1 MTSEITRKI
10 NRDTGVS
17 LQRIDATIQL
27 VQDGATIPFI
37 ARYRKDETGN
47 LDEARLREIGARYLG
62 YGKLVQRR
70 TQILAAIE
78 ALDRMTPEVRER
90 IETCEN
96 SNELEDLYLP
106 YRPKRQSKANLSRRR
121 GLEPLADYI
130 HEHGGPTPV
139 EDVALRFIGLQK
151 KVPTVAEAIEGALY
165 IVAEKISEDPD
176 YRQWLRGF
184 MIDKGTVQARAVKGK
199 EDQKTKYS
207 SYYNFSEP
215 VARIPSHRMLAIRRG
230 TREKI
235 LSNSIQID
243 DEKALAELKK
253 RVEIPASSPTAE
265 LVGKAIVDAYERLL
279 KPVIQ
284 NEVRIML
291 RERSEDEAIH
301 VFRENLSALLL
312 APAAGAITVVGIDPN
327 VKGASKLAVVNGDGT
342 LAESHTLRLA
352 DPKPAVVAP
361 PRETAP
367 RTDEKSQ
374 ADAAAG
380 PEPKAAADAP
390 PEASEGSTTVEL
402 EATGAERK
410 SESEPVAE
418 VPAPQATTLD
428 PPAESAAEP
437 AEIEPREPVDNDTR
451 ETDSTET
458 TATST
463 ETDSNDTRETDNTE
477 TTIRVTKIDNSGAA
491 RFEAPRPEPKEEI
504 EAPAETTDGS
514 TSIDRETAGAER
526 ESVSEPVAEVPAPQG
541 TAPVAP
547 AESAPE
553 PAKDEPREPVDNDTR
568 ETASVETAA
577 TITETD
583 ATTTETD
590 ATTTETAANG
600 ALETTATETTA
611 IATGEATATET
622 AAIATEID
630 GSGTAK
636 SEAPGPEPKEEIE
649 APAET
654 TDGSTTV
661 DREAAGAER
670 ESESEPVAEVPAPQ
684 GTAPD
689 APAESAPDP
698 AKEEPREPVDN
709 DAREPASVETAATS
723 TETAATAVRETTNTV
738 TAAIAAPK
746 ATATETAARTT
757 EIDGS
762 GTAKSAAAGRG
773 TGRESASAR
782 QILIEILNRTKAQGI
797 AICNSTG
804 SRQAESFI
812 RSTIREHD
820 LQVFVVLVN
829 EAGAGV
835 YGASRHARQEFPN
848 LDVASRK
855 AVSIAR
861 RLQDPLAE
869 LVKVDPK
876 SIGVGQ
882 YQHDVDQKLLEAHL
896 ESAVESAVHRVGV
909 DPNSASPD
917 MLRYVSGFSNALA
930 ETVVGYRS
938 ANGPFSTIE
947 DLRRIEGVDERVF
960 AQAAGFLKIK
970 NGAEALDR
978 SFIHPESYP
987 IVRKLAES
995 IGSTTGD
1002 LVGNYEK
1009 VRSIEFDRFEAE
1021 VGRYRLGDIRRE
1033 LATPGR
1039 DPRKAFAVPRF
1050 RDDVSEV
1057 ADLKEGMELE
1067 GTVTNV
1073 TNFGAFVDVGVRQ
1086 DGLVHISELSHRYIS
1101 DPRQAVQV
1109 GDVVKVKVI
1118 GVDSAVKRISLSVKA
1133 ALPKPQRDARRQM
1146 PARTDGRNQ
1155 SAPGGG
1161 RGRPQRPRTKEGA
1174 VSQRKRQRQPG
1185 SRRQE
1190 APITPPRQLSMEE
1203 KIRLL
1208 QEKFK
1213 GPDK

>member
-10 NRDTGVS
+10 NSDTGVS

-47 LDEARLREIGARYLG
+47 LDEARLREIGARYLA

-70 TQILAAIE
+70 TEILTAIE
-78 ALDRMTPEVRER
+78 ALDRLTPEVRER
-90 IETCEN
+90 IENCED

-151 KVPTVAEAIEGALY
+151 KVPTVAVAIEGALH
-165 IVAEKISEDPD
+165 IVAEKISEDPG

-184 MIDKGTVQARAVKGK
+184 MIDRGTVQAKAVKGK

-253 RVEIPASSPTAE
+253 RVEMPASSPTAE
-265 LVGKAIVDAYERLL
+265 LVGKAILDAYERLL

-291 RERSEDEAIH
+291 RERSEDEAIR

-312 APAAGAITVVGIDPN
+312 APAAGSITVLGIDPN

-352 DPKPAVVAP
+352 DPKPAVVSP
-361 PRETAP
+361 PRETPP

-374 ADAAAG
+374 ADAASGRA
-380 PEPKAAADAP
+380 PKEAADAP
-390 PEASEGSTTVEL
+390 PEVSDGSTTIDR
-402 EATGAERK
+402 EAAHAEAK

-418 VPAPQATTLD
+418 VPAPQTTTLA
-428 PPAESAAEP
+428 PPAESAAKP
-437 AEIEPREPVDNDTR
+437 AEIEHLEPVDNATP

-458 TATST
+458 A
-463 ETDSNDTRETDNTE
+463 
-477 TTIRVTKIDNSGAA
+477 VTVKKIDRSGAA
-491 RFEAPRPEPKEEI
+491 KFEAPRPEPEEL
-504 EAPAETTDGS
+504 A
-514 TSIDRETAGAER
+514 
-526 ESVSEPVAEVPAPQG
+526 
-541 TAPVAP
+541 
-547 AESAPE
+547 
-553 PAKDEPREPVDNDTR
+553 DTP
-568 ETASVETAA
+568 
-577 TITETD
+577 
-583 ATTTETD
+583 
-590 ATTTETAANG
+590 
-600 ALETTATETTA
+600 
-611 IATGEATATET
+611 
-622 AAIATEID
+622 
-630 GSGTAK
+630 
-636 SEAPGPEPKEEIE
+636 SEASEGSPTLDPEVTGTE
-649 APAET
+649 AKN
-654 TDGSTTV
+654 
-661 DREAAGAER
+661 
-670 ESESEPVAEVPAPQ
+670 ESEPVAEVPAPAA
-684 GTAPD
+684 TTLD
-689 APAESAPDP
+689 APAETVPEP
-698 AKEEPREPVDN
+698 AKDEPLEPVAN
-709 DAREPASVETAATS
+709 STQEPTS
-723 TETAATAVRETTNTV
+723 TETAAN
-738 TAAIAAPK
+738 
-746 ATATETAARTT
+746 ATG
-757 EIDGS
+757 IDGS
-762 GTAKSAAAGRG
+762 GAAKTEAADRK
-773 TGRESASAR
+773 TGRESANVR
-782 QILIEILNRTKAQGI
+782 QILAEILNRTKAKGI

-812 RSTIREHD
+812 RSTIRENG

-835 YGASRHARQEFPN
+835 YAASRHARQEFPN

-882 YQHDVDQKLLEAHL
+882 YQHDVDQKLLEVHL

-909 DPNSASPD
+909 DLNRASPD

-930 ETVVGYRS
+930 ETVVGYRN
-938 ANGPFSTIE
+938 ANGPFSTRE
-947 DLRRIEGVDERVF
+947 DLRRIDGIDDRVF
-960 AQAAGFLKIK
+960 AQAAGFLRIK

-987 IVRKLAES
+987 IVQKLAES
-995 IGSTTGD
+995 IDSTTDD
-1002 LVGNYEK
+1002 LVGKYEK
-1009 VRSIEFDRFEAE
+1009 VRSIEFVRFEAE

-1086 DGLVHISELSHRYIS
+1086 DGLVHISELSHRYVS

-1109 GDVVKVKVI
+1109 GNVVKVKVI
-1118 GVDSAVKRISLSVKA
+1118 GVDSAVKRISLSMKA
-1133 ALPKPQRDARRQM
+1133 ALPKPQPDPRRKM
-1146 PARTDGRNQ
+1146 PARTDGRNE
-1155 SAPGGG
+1155 SVPGGG
-1161 RGRPQRPRTKEGA
+1161 RGRPQRPRTKESA
-1174 VSQRKRQRQPG
+1174 VSQRKKPRQPG
-1185 SRRQE
+1185 SKRRE

-1203 KIRLL
+1203 KIRML

-1213 GPDK
+1213 RPDR

>member
-10 NRDTGVS
+10 NSDTGVS

-37 ARYRKDETGN
+37 ARYRKHETGN
-47 LDEARLREIGARYLG
+47 LDEARLREIGARYLAF
-62 YGKLVQRR
+62 GKLVQRR
-70 TQILAAIE
+70 TGILTAIE
-78 ALDRMTPEVRER
+78 ALDRLTPEVRER
-90 IETCEN
+90 IENCED

-130 HEHGGPTPV
+130 YEHGGPTPV

-151 KVPTVAEAIEGALY
+151 KVPTVAVAIEGALH
-165 IVAEKISEDPD
+165 IVAEKISEDPG

-184 MIDKGTVQARAVKGK
+184 MIDKGTVQAKAVKGK

-253 RVEIPASSPTAE
+253 RVEMPASSPTAE
-265 LVGKAIVDAYERLL
+265 LVGKAILDAYERLL

-291 RERSEDEAIH
+291 RERSEDEAIR

-312 APAAGAITVVGIDPN
+312 APAAGSITVLGIDPN

-352 DPKPAVVAP
+352 DPKPAVVPP

-374 ADAAAG
+374 ADAASGRA
-380 PEPKAAADAP
+380 PKEAADAP
-390 PEASEGSTTVEL
+390 PEVSDGSTTIDR
-402 EATGAERK
+402 EAAHAEAK

-418 VPAPQATTLD
+418 VPAPQTTTLA
-428 PPAESAAEP
+428 PPAESAAKP
-437 AEIEPREPVDNDTR
+437 AEIEHLEPVDNATP

-458 TATST
+458 DATGT
-463 ETDSNDTRETDNTE
+463 ETDATDTENSANTTE
-477 TTIRVTKIDNSGAA
+477 TAVTVKKIDRSGAA
-491 RFEAPRPEPKEEI
+491 KFEAPRPEPKELADTPS
-504 EAPAETTDGS
+504 EASDGS
-514 TSIDRETAGAER
+514 PTLD
-526 ESVSEPVAEVPAPQG
+526 
-541 TAPVAP
+541 
-547 AESAPE
+547 PE
-553 PAKDEPREPVDNDTR
+553 
-568 ETASVETAA
+568 
-577 TITETD
+577 
-583 ATTTETD
+583 
-590 ATTTETAANG
+590 
-600 ALETTATETTA
+600 
-611 IATGEATATET
+611 ATGTEA
-622 AAIATEID
+622 
-630 GSGTAK
+630 K
-636 SEAPGPEPKEEIE
+636 N
-649 APAET
+649 
-654 TDGSTTV
+654 
-661 DREAAGAER
+661 
-670 ESESEPVAEVPAPQ
+670 ESEPVAEVPAPAA
-684 GTAPD
+684 TTLD
-689 APAESAPDP
+689 APAETVPEP
-698 AKEEPREPVDN
+698 AKDEPLEPVANSTREPTSTQTEATN
-709 DAREPASVETAATS
+709 AETAANATQEPTS
-723 TETAATAVRETTNTV
+723 TETAAN
-738 TAAIAAPK
+738 
-746 ATATETAARTT
+746 ATG
-757 EIDGS
+757 IDGS
-762 GTAKSAAAGRG
+762 GAAKTEAADRK
-773 TGRESASAR
+773 TGRESANAR
-782 QILIEILNRTKAQGI
+782 QILAEILNRTKAKGI

-812 RSTIREHD
+812 RSTIRENG

-835 YGASRHARQEFPN
+835 YAASRHARQEFPN

-882 YQHDVDQKLLEAHL
+882 YQHDVDQKLLEVHL

-909 DPNSASPD
+909 DLNSASPD

-930 ETVVGYRS
+930 ETVVGYRN
-938 ANGPFSTIE
+938 ANGPFSTRE
-947 DLRRIEGVDERVF
+947 DLRRIDGIDDRVF
-960 AQAAGFLKIK
+960 AQAAGFLRIK

-987 IVRKLAES
+987 IVQKLAES
-995 IGSTTGD
+995 IDSTTDD

-1009 VRSIEFDRFEAE
+1009 VRSIEFVRFEAE

-1050 RDDVSEV
+1050 RDDVTEV

-1086 DGLVHISELSHRYIS
+1086 DGLVHISELSHRYVS

-1133 ALPKPQRDARRQM
+1133 ALPKPQPDPRRKM
-1146 PARTDGRNQ
+1146 PARTDGRNE
-1155 SAPGGG
+1155 SVPGGG
-1161 RGRPQRPRTKEGA
+1161 RGRTQRPRTKESA
-1174 VSQRKRQRQPG
+1174 VSQRKKPRQPG
-1185 SRRQE
+1185 SKRRE

-1203 KIRLL
+1203 KIRML
-1208 QEKFK
+1208 QEKFNR
-1213 GPDK
+1213 PDR

>member
-17 LQRIDATIQL
+17 LQRIDTTIQL

-165 IVAEKISEDPD
+165 IVADKISEDPG

-253 RVEIPASSPTAE
+253 RVGMPASSPTAE

-312 APAAGAITVVGIDPN
+312 APAAGGITVVGIDPN

-374 ADAAAG
+374 ADAASRQ
-380 PEPKAAADAP
+380 EPKAAADAP

-402 EATGAERK
+402 EATGAEAK
-410 SESEPVAE
+410 SVSEPVAK
-418 VPAPQATTLD
+418 VPAPLATTLD

-477 TTIRVTKIDNSGAA
+477 TTIRVTKVDNSGAA

-514 TSIDRETAGAER
+514 TSIDRE
-526 ESVSEPVAEVPAPQG
+526 
-541 TAPVAP
+541 
-547 AESAPE
+547 
-553 PAKDEPREPVDNDTR
+553 
-568 ETASVETAA
+568 A
-577 TITETD
+577 T
-583 ATTTETD
+583 
-590 ATTTETAANG
+590 
-600 ALETTATETTA
+600 
-611 IATGEATATET
+611 
-622 AAIATEID
+622 
-630 GSGTAK
+630 
-636 SEAPGPEPKEEIE
+636 
-649 APAET
+649 
-654 TDGSTTV
+654 
-661 DREAAGAER
+661 GAER

-689 APAESAPDP
+689 APAESAPEPGEIEPQEPVDNDTREPTSVETAATTTETDANGAREATATETAAIATGEATATETAAIATEIDGSGTAKTEAPRPEPKEEIEAPAETTDGSTTVDREATGAERESESEPVAEVPAPQGTTPDAPAESAPEP

-709 DAREPASVETAATS
+709 DTREPASVETAATS
-723 TETAATAVRETTNTV
+723 TETAANAVRETTNTV
-738 TAAIAAPK
+738 TAAIATGE
-746 ATATETAARTT
+746 ATATETAAIAT

-762 GTAKSAAAGRG
+762 GTAKSVAAGRG

-835 YGASRHARQEFPN
+835 YAASRHARQEFPN

-882 YQHDVDQKLLEAHL
+882 YQHDVDQKLLEVHL

-909 DPNSASPD
+909 DLNSASPD

-938 ANGPFSTIE
+938 ANGPFSTLE
-947 DLRRIEGVDERVF
+947 DLRRIDGIDERVF

-995 IGSTTGD
+995 IGSTTDD
-1002 LVGNYEK
+1002 LAGNNEK

-1174 VSQRKRQRQPG
+1174 VSQRKKPRQPG
-1185 SRRQE
+1185 SKRRE